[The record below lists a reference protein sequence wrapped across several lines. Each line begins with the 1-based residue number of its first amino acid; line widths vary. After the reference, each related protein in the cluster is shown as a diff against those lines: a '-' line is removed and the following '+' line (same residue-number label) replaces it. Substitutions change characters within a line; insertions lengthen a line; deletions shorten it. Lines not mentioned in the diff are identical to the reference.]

1 MPFVDTF
8 EWSNRIIKKRRGDSN
23 NFVMKLITTLMKKL
37 SQVVVLLVLSIS
49 LFSCSVEDELSN
61 PEIYNTENIIVEY
74 NPIDYEIL
82 ELINVYRT
90 TLNLEPLGILNEASK
105 EAINHNQYMIDAG
118 AVSHDFFY
126 TRSQNL
132 VEAVEAKKVLE
143 NVGYGFSNAE
153 SVVNAWINSD
163 SHRENIEDSNV
174 TDFGISTSKDEN
186 GKYYFTNIFVK
197 L

>member
-1 MPFVDTF
+1 MPFADTS

-37 SQVVVLLVLSIS
+37 SQVVVLLVLSMS

-105 EAINHNQYMIDAG
+105 EAITHNQYMIDAG

>member
-1 MPFVDTF
+1 MPFADTS

-61 PEIYNTENIIVEY
+61 QEIYNTENIIVEY

-105 EAINHNQYMIDAG
+105 EAITHNQYMIDAG
-118 AVSHDFFY
+118 AISHDFFY

>member
-1 MPFVDTF
+1 MPFVDTS

-105 EAINHNQYMIDAG
+105 EAITHNQYMIDAG